1 MNGESQR
8 KKKRGSLAVWLLSL
22 LLVLSGAVHVP
33 FLAVSAADAGKAD
46 QRLEVHFIDVGQADC
61 ILARSGS
68 SAMLIDA
75 GNNDDADT
83 IIRYLE
89 NQGVSKLD
97 YVIGT
102 HPHEDHIGS
111 LDTVIEHFDIG
122 DVIMPD
128 KAHTSQSFE
137 DVLTAV
143 EDKGLSIT
151 IPEPGDTY
159 ELGEAA
165 FTVIAPVKEYGDEL
179 NDWSVGIKLTYRDN
193 SFILCGDAEAEAE
206 ADIAAGQTDLK
217 ADVYKADHHGSETSS
232 SDVFLDAVDP
242 DYVVISCGTG
252 NTYGHPHQSVLD
264 KFQDRGIQVFRT
276 DEQGTIVAVSD
287 GSNIAWST
295 ESGEDINSG
304 GQTLTEADSGEQT
317 LTEAAPAN
325 DEGGEIIVHITK
337 TGEKYHSAGCQ
348 YLKKSD
354 IEISLEDAKAQ
365 GYSPCSKCN
374 PPQ

>member
-122 DVIMPD
+122 DIIMPD

-242 DYVVISCGTG
+242 DYAVISCGTG

-264 KFQDRGIQVFRT
+264 KFQARGIQVFRT

-287 GSNIAWST
+287 GSNIVWST

-304 GQTLTEADSGEQT
+304 GQTLTEADSGKQT

-365 GYSPCSKCN
+365 GYSPCGKCN